1 MKRYLK
7 LLALGLGLSLLLV
20 VSGCNDVKKRADTVD
35 TWQQI
40 EQKKRVVIGLDDSF
54 VPMGFRQ
61 KDGKLVG
68 YDIDLAKEV
77 FKLYGITP
85 DFQTID
91 WSMKET
97 ELRNQTIDLIWNGYT
112 KTDERAKNVAFSQPY
127 LKNEQYLVSKR
138 SQQIINDSAMKG
150 KILGLQSGSSG
161 HQAYLDEPK
170 VLKQYVKETIQYDTF
185 NNAFMDLDAD
195 RIQGLLIDSVYA
207 NYYIAHK
214 KDPASYRKENAGFA
228 SESFVVGLRK
238 GDKTLQKKINEAFKV
253 LKENGTLERLDRK
266 WFGENAN

>member
-40 EQKKRVVIGLDDSF
+40 EQKNRVVIGLDDSF

-127 LKNEQYLVSKR
+127 LKNEQYLVSKK
-138 SQQIINDSAMKG
+138 SQQIVNDSSMKG

-161 HQAYLDEPK
+161 YQAYLDEPK
-170 VLKQYVKETIQYDTF
+170 VLKQYVKEAIQYDTF

-228 SESFVVGLRK
+228 SEDFVVGMRK

-253 LKENGTLERLDRK
+253 LKENGTLERLNRK
-266 WFGENAN
+266 WFGENVN

>member
-20 VSGCNDVKKRADTVD
+20 VSRGWKMHVKKRADTVD

-85 DFQTID
+85 DFHLSI
-91 WSMKET
+91 
-97 ELRNQTIDLIWNGYT
+97 
-112 KTDERAKNVAFSQPY
+112 
-127 LKNEQYLVSKR
+127 
-138 SQQIINDSAMKG
+138 G
-150 KILGLQSGSSG
+150 K
-161 HQAYLDEPK
+161 
-170 VLKQYVKETIQYDTF
+170 
-185 NNAFMDLDAD
+185 
-195 RIQGLLIDSVYA
+195 
-207 NYYIAHK
+207 
-214 KDPASYRKENAGFA
+214 
-228 SESFVVGLRK
+228 
-238 GDKTLQKKINEAFKV
+238 
-253 LKENGTLERLDRK
+253 
-266 WFGENAN
+266 

>member
-77 FKLYGITP
+77 FKLYGI
-85 DFQTID
+85 FRL
-91 WSMKET
+91 SS
-97 ELRNQTIDLIWNGYT
+97 L
-112 KTDERAKNVAFSQPY
+112 
-127 LKNEQYLVSKR
+127 
-138 SQQIINDSAMKG
+138 
-150 KILGLQSGSSG
+150 LG
-161 HQAYLDEPK
+161 
-170 VLKQYVKETIQYDTF
+170 
-185 NNAFMDLDAD
+185 
-195 RIQGLLIDSVYA
+195 
-207 NYYIAHK
+207 
-214 KDPASYRKENAGFA
+214 
-228 SESFVVGLRK
+228 
-238 GDKTLQKKINEAFKV
+238 
-253 LKENGTLERLDRK
+253 
-266 WFGENAN
+266 